1 MNIAPRA
8 FLGFALIGALM
19 LALGVFALSQMS
31 KIRTSGENIVENSVP
46 SVRALNEF
54 TQLTLR
60 LRVLSYRLLTNREAD
75 TQQKTFDLFEQRNQQ
90 IRTAQ
95 SNYEKLISAPEE
107 RAAYDQYVQLLNQY
121 RQLEE
126 RMKTLSRNN
135 QVDELRTLLGN
146 DLQTNSEAVNAVLA
160 RLTEINNLQA
170 EAFNKSAAQQYST
183 AFTWVV
189 TMLIVATGLTLLFAW
204 LLTNSITKPIANALD
219 AAEEIAKGNL
229 TRPIT
234 VDGSDEAGRLLRA
247 MATMQD
253 KLRDTLQRISGSATQ
268 LASAAEELNSV
279 TDESARGLTQQNNE
293 IEQAAT
299 AVNEM
304 TSAVEEVARNAV
316 STSEASRNATTSA
329 GDGRDLVQ
337 ETVGAIER
345 MSADVQSTA
354 TLIGN
359 LADESRDIGKVLDV
373 IRGLADQTNLLAL
386 NAAIEA
392 ARAGEAGRGFA
403 VVADEVRA
411 LAHRTQQSTSEIER
425 MIGSIQS
432 GTEQAA
438 TAVNEM
444 TSAVEE
450 VARNAVS
457 TSEASRNATTSAGD
471 GRDLV
476 QETVGAIERMSAD
489 VQSTASLIGNLANE
503 SRDIGKVLD
512 VIRGL
517 ADQTNLLALNAAIE
531 AARAGEAGRGF
542 AVVADEVRALAHRT
556 QQSTSEIERM
566 IGSIQSG
573 TEQAVDSMRN
583 STERAES
590 TLNIA
595 RGAGMSLDTI
605 NSAIVEINERNL
617 VIASAAEEQ
626 AQVAREVD
634 RNLVNIRDLS
644 VQSAT
649 GANQTSAASAELSRL
664 AVDLNSMVGRFSL

>member
-8 FLGFALIGALM
+8 FTGFALIGGLM
-19 LALGVFALSQMS
+19 LILGVFALNQMS
-31 KIRTSGENIVENSVP
+31 KIRAAGEDIATASVP
-46 SVRALNEF
+46 SIKALDEF

-60 LRVLSYRLLTNREAD
+60 LRVLSYRLLINREPD
-75 TQQKTFDLFEQRNQQ
+75 VQQKTIELFDMRNRQIADAQR
-90 IRTAQ
+90 A
-95 SNYEKLISAPEE
+95 YEPLISSPEE
-107 RAAYDQYVQLLNQY
+107 RAAYEQYVQLLAQY

-126 RMKTLSRNN
+126 RMKTFSRNN
-135 QVDELRTLLGN
+135 QIDELRQMLNSDLLN
-146 DLQTNSEAVNAVLA
+146 NSEAVNTALA
-160 RLTEINNLQA
+160 RLLEINTQQIA
-170 EAFNKSAAQQYST
+170 ETDQGAKDQYSLS
-183 AFTWVV
+183 FNLVV
-189 TMLIVATGLTLLFAW
+189 TLLVIASGLTLLFAW
-204 LLTNSITKPIANALD
+204 LLTVSITKPISKALE
-219 AAEEIAKGNL
+219 AAETIAEGNL
-229 TRPIT
+229 TQPIH
-234 VDGSDEAGRLLRA
+234 VDGEDEAGRLLAA
-247 MATMQD
+247 MAKMQS

-316 STSEASRNATTSA
+316 STSEASKNATTSA

-337 ETVGAIER
+337 ETV
-345 MSADVQSTA
+345 S
-354 TLIGN
+354 
-359 LADESRDIGKVLDV
+359 
-373 IRGLADQTNLLAL
+373 
-386 NAAIEA
+386 
-392 ARAGEAGRGFA
+392 
-403 VVADEVRA
+403 
-411 LAHRTQQSTSEIER
+411 
-425 MIGSIQS
+425 
-432 GTEQAA
+432 
-438 TAVNEM
+438 
-444 TSAVEE
+444 
-450 VARNAVS
+450 
-457 TSEASRNATTSAGD
+457 
-471 GRDLV
+471 
-476 QETVGAIERMSAD
+476 AIERMSAD
-489 VQSTASLIGNLANE
+489 VQSTASLIGDLANE

-573 TEQAVDSMRN
+573 TEHAVDSMRN

-649 GANQTSAASAELSRL
+649 GANQTSAASNELSRL
-664 AVDLNSMVGRFSL
+664 ALDLNNMVGRFSL

>member
-1 MNIAPRA
+1 MSLRNMNIAPRA

-19 LALGVFALSQMS
+19 LFLGVFALNQMS
-31 KIRTSGENIVENSVP
+31 KIRGAAEDITLSSVP
-46 SVRALNEF
+46 SIRALDEF

-60 LRVLSYRLLTNREAD
+60 LRVLSYRLLTNREPD
-75 TQQKTFDLFEQRNQQ
+75 VQQKTLEAFELRNQQ

-95 SNYEKLISAPEE
+95 GVYEKLIESREE
-107 RAAYDQYVQLLNQY
+107 RAAYDDYVRLLGQYTQI
-121 RQLEE
+121 EA
-126 RMKTLSRNN
+126 RMKSLSQAN
-135 QVDELRTLLGN
+135 QVDTLRTLLN
-146 DLQTNSEAVNAVLA
+146 TELLDNSEQVNAVLM
-160 RLTEINNLQA
+160 RLLDINNKMALATNQKA
-170 EAFNKSAAQQYST
+170 EDQYST
-183 AFTWVV
+183 AFNLVV
-189 TMLIVATGLTLLFAW
+189 GLLVIATALTVLFAW
-204 LLTNSITKPIANALD
+204 LLTRSITLPIAQALD
-219 AAEEIAKGNL
+219 AAEEIAEGNL
-229 TRPIT
+229 TRPIH
-234 VDGSDEAGRLLRA
+234 VEGNDEAGRLLAA
-247 MATMQD
+247 MAKMQG

-268 LASAAEELNSV
+268 LASAAEELNAV

-316 STSEASRNATTSA
+316 STSEASRSATACA

-337 ETVGAIER
+337 ETVSAIER
-345 MSADVQSTA
+345 MSGDVQATA
-354 TLIGN
+354 TLIG
-359 LADESRDIGKVLDV
+359 E
-373 IRGLADQTNLLAL
+373 
-386 NAAIEA
+386 
-392 ARAGEAGRGFA
+392 
-403 VVADEVRA
+403 
-411 LAHRTQQSTSEIER
+411 
-425 MIGSIQS
+425 
-432 GTEQAA
+432 
-438 TAVNEM
+438 
-444 TSAVEE
+444 
-450 VARNAVS
+450 
-457 TSEASRNATTSAGD
+457 
-471 GRDLV
+471 
-476 QETVGAIERMSAD
+476 
-489 VQSTASLIGNLANE
+489 LANE

-566 IGSIQSG
+566 IGSIQTG
-573 TEQAVDSMRN
+573 TGHAVDSMRN

-595 RGAGMSLDTI
+595 KGAGMSLDTI
-605 NSAIVEINERNL
+605 NTAIVEINERNL

-649 GANQTSAASAELSRL
+649 GANQTSAASSELSRL
-664 AVDLNSMVGRFSL
+664 AVDLNGMVGRFRL

>member
-1 MNIAPRA
+1 MSLRNMNIAPRA
-8 FLGFALIGALM
+8 FLGFALIGGLM
-19 LALGVFALSQMS
+19 LVLGVFALNQMS
-31 KIRTSGENIVENSVP
+31 KIRGAGEDIASMSVP
-46 SVRALNEF
+46 SIKSLDEF

-60 LRVLSYRLLTNREAD
+60 LRVLSYRLLVNREPD
-75 TQQKTFDLFEQRNQQ
+75 VQQKTFELFDLRNQQ
-90 IRTAQ
+90 IRDAQ
-95 SNYEKLISAPEE
+95 KVYEPLIEGPQE
-107 RAAYDQYVQLLNQY
+107 RAAYDQYVQLLAQY
-121 RQLEE
+121 RQLED

-135 QVDELRTLLGN
+135 QVDELRTMLNSELLS
-146 DLQTNSEAVNAVLA
+146 NSEAVNAALA
-160 RLTEINNLQA
+160 KLLEINTQQIEVTDTRA
-170 EAFNKSAAQQYST
+170 GEQYST
-183 AFTWVV
+183 SLNLVITLLVIAS
-189 TMLIVATGLTLLFAW
+189 GLTLLFAW
-204 LLTNSITKPIANALD
+204 LLTNSITKPIANALS
-219 AAEEIAKGNL
+219 AAEEIAEGNL
-229 TRPIT
+229 TRPIY
-234 VDGSDEAGRLLRA
+234 VDGDDEAGRLLLA
-247 MATMQD
+247 MSKMQE

-316 STSEASRNATTSA
+316 STSEASKNATTSA

-337 ETVGAIER
+337 ETVSAIER

-354 TLIGN
+354 TLIG
-359 LADESRDIGKVLDV
+359 D
-373 IRGLADQTNLLAL
+373 
-386 NAAIEA
+386 
-392 ARAGEAGRGFA
+392 
-403 VVADEVRA
+403 
-411 LAHRTQQSTSEIER
+411 
-425 MIGSIQS
+425 
-432 GTEQAA
+432 
-438 TAVNEM
+438 
-444 TSAVEE
+444 
-450 VARNAVS
+450 
-457 TSEASRNATTSAGD
+457 
-471 GRDLV
+471 
-476 QETVGAIERMSAD
+476 
-489 VQSTASLIGNLANE
+489 LANE

-573 TEQAVDSMRN
+573 TEHAVNSMRN

-595 RGAGMSLDTI
+595 RGAGLSLDTI

-649 GANQTSAASAELSRL
+649 GANQTSAASNELSRL
-664 AVDLNSMVGRFSL
+664 ALDLNNMVGRFSL

>member
-1 MNIAPRA
+1 VRQKRAGPQDFSRMTDKSSIRQSQRRTDALFSVNTMSLRNMNIAPRA
-8 FLGFALIGALM
+8 FLGFALIGGLM
-19 LALGVFALSQMS
+19 LILGVFALNQMS
-31 KIRTSGENIVENSVP
+31 KIRGAGEDIASMSVP
-46 SVRALNEF
+46 SIKSLDEF

-60 LRVLSYRLLTNREAD
+60 LRVLSYRLLVNREPD
-75 TQQKTFDLFEQRNQQ
+75 VQQKTFELFELRNQQ
-90 IRTAQ
+90 IRDAQ
-95 SNYEKLISAPEE
+95 RVYEPLIDGPQE
-107 RAAYDQYVQLLNQY
+107 RAAYDQYVQLLAQY
-121 RQLEE
+121 RQLED

-135 QVDELRTLLGN
+135 QVDELRAMLNSELLS
-146 DLQTNSEAVNAVLA
+146 NSEAVNSALA
-160 RLTEINNLQA
+160 KLLEINTQQI
-170 EAFNKSAAQQYST
+170 EATDTRAGEQYST
-183 AFTWVV
+183 SLNLVITLLVIAS
-189 TMLIVATGLTLLFAW
+189 GLTLLFAW
-204 LLTNSITKPIANALD
+204 LLTNSITKPIANALS
-219 AAEEIAKGNL
+219 AAEEIAEGNL

-234 VDGSDEAGRLLRA
+234 VDGEDEAGRLLLA
-247 MATMQD
+247 MSKMQD

-316 STSEASRNATTSA
+316 STSEASKNATTSA

-337 ETVGAIER
+337 ETVSAIER

-354 TLIGN
+354 TLIG
-359 LADESRDIGKVLDV
+359 D
-373 IRGLADQTNLLAL
+373 
-386 NAAIEA
+386 
-392 ARAGEAGRGFA
+392 
-403 VVADEVRA
+403 
-411 LAHRTQQSTSEIER
+411 
-425 MIGSIQS
+425 
-432 GTEQAA
+432 
-438 TAVNEM
+438 
-444 TSAVEE
+444 
-450 VARNAVS
+450 
-457 TSEASRNATTSAGD
+457 
-471 GRDLV
+471 
-476 QETVGAIERMSAD
+476 
-489 VQSTASLIGNLANE
+489 LANE

-573 TEQAVDSMRN
+573 TEHAVDSMRN

-649 GANQTSAASAELSRL
+649 GANQTSAASNELSRL
-664 AVDLNSMVGRFSL
+664 ALDLNNMVGRFSL

>member
-1 MNIAPRA
+1 MRQIRAATQDFSRMTDKPFIRQSQRRMDALFPVNTMYLRNMNIALRA
-8 FLGFALIGALM
+8 FLGFALIGGLM
-19 LALGVFALSQMS
+19 LVLGVFALNQMS
-31 KIRTSGENIVENSVP
+31 KIRAAGEDIASASVP
-46 SVRALNEF
+46 SVKSLDEF

-60 LRVLSYRLLTNREAD
+60 LRVLSYRLLTNREPD
-75 TQQKTFDLFEQRNQQ
+75 VQQKTYELIETRNQQ
-90 IRTAQ
+90 IRDAQ
-95 SNYEKLISAPEE
+95 KAYEPLIDGPVE
-107 RAAYDQYVQLLNQY
+107 RAAYDQYLQLLGQY

-126 RMKTLSRNN
+126 RMKSLSRNN
-135 QVDELRTLLGN
+135 QVEDLHMMLNTELLA
-146 DLQTNSEAVNAVLA
+146 NSEAVNTALA
-160 RLTEINNLQA
+160 RLLEINTQQIA
-170 EAFNKSAAQQYST
+170 ATGQEAADQYSSAFNL
-183 AFTWVV
+183 VV
-189 TMLIVATGLTLLFAW
+189 ALLVLASGLTLLFAW

-219 AAEEIAKGNL
+219 AAEAIAEGNL
-229 TRPIT
+229 TRLIT
-234 VDGSDEAGRLLRA
+234 VDGEDEAGRLLLA
-247 MATMQD
+247 MSKMQE

-316 STSEASRNATTSA
+316 STSEASKNATTSA

-337 ETVGAIER
+337 ETVSAIER

-354 TLIGN
+354 TLIG
-359 LADESRDIGKVLDV
+359 D
-373 IRGLADQTNLLAL
+373 
-386 NAAIEA
+386 
-392 ARAGEAGRGFA
+392 
-403 VVADEVRA
+403 
-411 LAHRTQQSTSEIER
+411 
-425 MIGSIQS
+425 
-432 GTEQAA
+432 
-438 TAVNEM
+438 
-444 TSAVEE
+444 
-450 VARNAVS
+450 
-457 TSEASRNATTSAGD
+457 
-471 GRDLV
+471 
-476 QETVGAIERMSAD
+476 
-489 VQSTASLIGNLANE
+489 LANE

-573 TEQAVDSMRN
+573 TEHAVDSMRN

-595 RGAGMSLDTI
+595 RGAGLSLDTI
-605 NSAIVEINERNL
+605 NNAIVEINERNL

-649 GANQTSAASAELSRL
+649 GASQTSAASNELSRL
-664 AVDLNSMVGRFSL
+664 AVDLNGMVGRFSL

>member
-1 MNIAPRA
+1 MSLRNMNIAPRA

-19 LALGVFALSQMS
+19 LALGVFALNQMS
-31 KIRTSGENIVENSVP
+31 KIRTSGETLVQNSVP
-46 SVRALNEF
+46 SIKTLDEF
-54 TQLTLR
+54 TQLSLR
-60 LRVLSYRLLTNREAD
+60 LRVLSYRLLINREAD
-75 TQQKTFDLFEQRNQQ
+75 TQQKTVELFEQRNQQ
-90 IRTAQ
+90 IQAAQ
-95 SNYEKLISAPEE
+95 AEYEKLINTPQE

-121 RQLEE
+121 RQLED
-126 RMKTLSRNN
+126 RMRTLSRNN
-135 QVDELRTLLGN
+135 QLDQLQALLNTELLN
-146 DLQTNSEAVNAVLA
+146 NSDAINKALD
-160 RLTEINNLQA
+160 RLMEINNQQA
-170 EAFNKSAAQQYST
+170 EALNQGAAQQYST
-183 AFTWVV
+183 AFNWVV
-189 TMLIVATGLTLLFAW
+189 ALLLVATGLTLLFAW
-204 LLTNSITKPIANALD
+204 LLTNSITRPISSALQ
-219 AAEEIAKGNL
+219 AAEEIARGDL

-234 VDGSDEAGRLLRA
+234 VDGDDEAGRLLRA
-247 MATMQD
+247 MSTMQE

-279 TDESARGLTQQNNE
+279 TDESARGLTRQNDE

-316 STSEASRNATTSA
+316 STSEASKNATTSA

-425 MIGSIQS
+425 MIGSIQT
-432 GTEQAA
+432 GTE
-438 TAVNEM
+438 
-444 TSAVEE
+444 
-450 VARNAVS
+450 
-457 TSEASRNATTSAGD
+457 
-471 GRDLV
+471 
-476 QETVGAIERMSAD
+476 
-489 VQSTASLIGNLANE
+489 
-503 SRDIGKVLD
+503 
-512 VIRGL
+512 
-517 ADQTNLLALNAAIE
+517 
-531 AARAGEAGRGF
+531 
-542 AVVADEVRALAHRT
+542 H
-556 QQSTSEIERM
+556 
-566 IGSIQSG
+566 
-573 TEQAVDSMRN
+573 AVDSMRN

-605 NSAIVEINERNL
+605 NTAIVEINERNL

-644 VQSAT
+644 VQTAT

>member
-1 MNIAPRA
+1 MRQMSAAAQDLRHLTDKSPIRQSQRRTDALISVNTMSLRNMNIAPRA
-8 FLGFALIGALM
+8 FLGFALIGGLM
-19 LALGVFALSQMS
+19 LVLGVFALNQMS
-31 KIRTSGENIVENSVP
+31 KIRGAGEDIASMSVP
-46 SVRALNEF
+46 SIKSLDEF

-60 LRVLSYRLLTNREAD
+60 LRVLSYRLLVNREPD
-75 TQQKTFDLFEQRNQQ
+75 VQQKTMDLFDQRNQQ
-90 IRTAQ
+90 IREAQ
-95 SNYEKLISAPEE
+95 KVYEPLIDGPEE
-107 RAAYDQYVQLLNQY
+107 RAAYEKYVQLLAQY

-126 RMKTLSRNN
+126 RMKTFSRNN
-135 QVDELRTLLGN
+135 QVDDLRKML
-146 DLQTNSEAVNAVLA
+146 NSELLANSEEVNAALA
-160 RLTEINNLQA
+160 KLLEINTRQIEKTDNTA
-170 EAFNKSAAQQYST
+170 GEQYST
-183 AFTWVV
+183 SFNLVIALLV
-189 TMLIVATGLTLLFAW
+189 IATGLTLLFAW
-204 LLTNSITKPIANALD
+204 LLTNSITKPIANALN
-219 AAEEIAKGNL
+219 AAEGIAEGNL

-234 VDGSDEAGRLLRA
+234 VDGEDEAGRLLAA
-247 MATMQD
+247 MAKMQD

-316 STSEASRNATTSA
+316 STSEASKNATTSA

-337 ETVGAIER
+337 ETVSAIER
-345 MSADVQSTA
+345 MSTDVQSTA
-354 TLIGN
+354 TLIG
-359 LADESRDIGKVLDV
+359 D
-373 IRGLADQTNLLAL
+373 
-386 NAAIEA
+386 
-392 ARAGEAGRGFA
+392 
-403 VVADEVRA
+403 
-411 LAHRTQQSTSEIER
+411 
-425 MIGSIQS
+425 
-432 GTEQAA
+432 
-438 TAVNEM
+438 
-444 TSAVEE
+444 
-450 VARNAVS
+450 
-457 TSEASRNATTSAGD
+457 
-471 GRDLV
+471 
-476 QETVGAIERMSAD
+476 
-489 VQSTASLIGNLANE
+489 LANE

-573 TEQAVDSMRN
+573 TEHAVDSMRN

-595 RGAGMSLDTI
+595 RGAGLSLDTI

-649 GANQTSAASAELSRL
+649 GASQTSAASNELSRL
-664 AVDLNSMVGRFSL
+664 AVDLNTMVSRFSL

>member
-1 MNIAPRA
+1 VRQKPAGAQDFSRMTDKSSIRQSQRRTDALFSVNTMSLRNMNIAPRA
-8 FLGFALIGALM
+8 FLGFALIGGLM
-19 LALGVFALSQMS
+19 LILGVFALNQMS
-31 KIRTSGENIVENSVP
+31 KIRSAGEDIASMSVP
-46 SVRALNEF
+46 SIKSLDEF

-60 LRVLSYRLLTNREAD
+60 LRVLSYRLLVNREPD
-75 TQQKTFDLFEQRNQQ
+75 VQQKTMDLLETRNQQ
-90 IRTAQ
+90 IRAAQ
-95 SNYEKLISAPEE
+95 ATYEKLITSPQE
-107 RAAYDQYVQLLNQY
+107 RSAYDQYVQLLGQY
-121 RQLEE
+121 RQIED

-135 QVDELRTLLGN
+135 QVDELRTLLN
-146 DLQTNSEAVNAVLA
+146 TDLLTNSEAVNTVLN
-160 RLTEINNLQA
+160 RLLEINTQQTLDTNQQA
-170 EAFNKSAAQQYST
+170 ADQYASAFNLVIT
-183 AFTWVV
+183 LLV
-189 TMLIVATGLTLLFAW
+189 IATGLTLLFAW
-204 LLTNSITKPIANALD
+204 LLTNSITKPIANALS
-219 AAEEIAKGNL
+219 AAEEIAEGNL

-234 VDGSDEAGRLLRA
+234 VDGEDEAGRLLLA
-247 MATMQD
+247 MSKMQD

-316 STSEASRNATTSA
+316 STSEASKNATTSA

-337 ETVGAIER
+337 ETVSAIER

-354 TLIGN
+354 TLIG
-359 LADESRDIGKVLDV
+359 D
-373 IRGLADQTNLLAL
+373 
-386 NAAIEA
+386 
-392 ARAGEAGRGFA
+392 
-403 VVADEVRA
+403 
-411 LAHRTQQSTSEIER
+411 
-425 MIGSIQS
+425 
-432 GTEQAA
+432 
-438 TAVNEM
+438 
-444 TSAVEE
+444 
-450 VARNAVS
+450 
-457 TSEASRNATTSAGD
+457 
-471 GRDLV
+471 
-476 QETVGAIERMSAD
+476 
-489 VQSTASLIGNLANE
+489 LANE

-573 TEQAVDSMRN
+573 TEHAVDSMRN

-649 GANQTSAASAELSRL
+649 GANQTSAASNELSRL
-664 AVDLNSMVGRFSL
+664 ALDLNNMVGRFSL